1 MTKTANIRSYK
12 VGNCQESCS
21 QVYACQLTSGIEAEA
36 PKILALHFNFS
47 GVGDYQIGYFPHP
60 SLEEATNSLCNLEQV
75 SQPFSAS
82 VPPLSSGM
90 ITVLDLMRLL

>member
-1 MTKTANIRSYK
+1 M
-12 VGNCQESCS
+12 
-21 QVYACQLTSGIEAEA
+21 EA

-47 GVGDYQIGYFPHP
+47 GVGDSQIGYFPHP

-82 VPPLSSGM
+82 VPPVKWHDNSTGPHEVVVR
-90 ITVLDLMRLL
+90 IK